1 MNKQEKGEDFVFTF
15 FLLYNLSFLSVSSV
29 GIAYYLLFV
38 SADVYTAYCKCDK

>member
-15 FLLYNLSFLSVSSV
+15 FLLCNLPFLTVSTV

-38 SADVYTAYCKCDK
+38 PADVYAASCKCNK